1 MANEKQT
8 YQYKS
13 EDSILSGLTD
23 DYTLSIVEVYRL
35 YTFYVTYS
43 MCGSQSMK
51 KRSIADY
58 GWTIIPALKKKNQVN
73 PTLSNTGLDT
83 ELKKVLDLE
92 SASFVFTDKNDL
104 KKRFDDN
111 NLSDGSLTD
120 YDTERCVIGKTTQE
134 GNKYTKLFYRI
145 RNGFAHGR
153 FALKYDSNHIK
164 MVVIQDW
171 DTKNVTGRIVLKLQ
185 TLLDFIETVDR
196 NNIILT
202 LDNAEAEEQVPVG
215 V

>member
-111 NLSDGSLTD
+111 NLSDGSLTN

>member
-145 RNGFAHGR
+145 RNGLAHGR
-153 FALKYDSNHIK
+153 FAMKYDSNHIK
-164 MVVIQDW
+164 MVIIQDW

>member
-111 NLSDGSLTD
+111 NLSDGSLTN

-202 LDNAEAEEQVPVG
+202 LDNVEAEEQVPVG

>member
-8 YQYKS
+8 YQYKR
-13 EDSILSGLTD
+13 EDSILFGLTD
-23 DYTLSIVEVYRL
+23 DYALSIVEVYRL

-43 MCGSQSMK
+43 MCGNQSMK

-58 GWTIIPALKKKNQVN
+58 GWTIVPALKKKNEVN

-83 ELKKVLDLE
+83 ELKRVLDLE
-92 SASFVFTDKNDL
+92 SDSFVFTDKNDL

-111 NLSDGSLTD
+111 NLSDGTLTD
-120 YDTERCVIGKTTQE
+120 FDTERCVIGKTSQE
-134 GNKYTKLFYRI
+134 SNKYTRLFYRI

-171 DTKNVTGRIVLKLQ
+171 DFKNVTGRIVLKLQ
-185 TLLDFIETVDR
+185 TLLDFIEAVDR

-202 LDNAEAEEQVPVG
+202 RDNAEAEELE
-215 V
+215 

>member
-1 MANEKQT
+1 MANEKQK

>member
-1 MANEKQT
+1 M
-8 YQYKS
+8 
-13 EDSILSGLTD
+13 
-23 DYTLSIVEVYRL
+23 
-35 YTFYVTYS
+35 
-43 MCGSQSMK
+43 
-51 KRSIADY
+51 
-58 GWTIIPALKKKNQVN
+58 
-73 PTLSNTGLDT
+73 
-83 ELKKVLDLE
+83 
-92 SASFVFTDKNDL
+92 
-104 KKRFDDN
+104 
-111 NLSDGSLTD
+111 
-120 YDTERCVIGKTTQE
+120 IGKTTQE

-202 LDNAEAEEQVPVG
+202 LDNVEAEEQVPVG